1 MSKERDNVVLAGVS
15 LHKWFGN
22 VHAVNNVSFTLSQG
36 EILSIVGPNGAGKT
50 TLLNLVSGIIKPDEG
65 RVYFYREGDRIDITG
80 KPPYYITFL
89 GIGRSFQIPNIFDG
103 LTVRDNIR
111 FAVLAYKRRMTR
123 FNRDYGSFE
132 DVEEIVENVVDI
144 FKLHEYIDKYGSEL
158 SHGERKKLDIA
169 LSFAQNPRV
178 LLLDEPTSGLT
189 YSEKLEM
196 VELIKNLRKERDVSF
211 VVVEHD
217 LDVVREVSDML
228 MVMYDGAVLAYDKP
242 EVVIQMSEVIS
253 AYLGGEVV

>member
-1 MSKERDNVVLAGVS
+1 MSGEGDKVVLGGVS

-50 TLLNLVSGIIKPDEG
+50 TLLNLVSGIIKPDDG
-65 RVYFYREGDRIDITG
+65 RVYVYGERGRIDITG

-89 GIGRSFQIPNIFDG
+89 GVGRSFQIPNIFDG

-111 FAVLAYKRRMTR
+111 FAVLAYKKRMTR
-123 FNRDYGSFE
+123 FNRGYGFYE
-132 DVEEIVENVVDI
+132 DVEEIVDNVVNI
-144 FKLHEYIDKYGSEL
+144 FRLEEVIDKYGSEL

-169 LSFAQNPRV
+169 LSFAQSPRV

-196 VELIKNLRKERDVSF
+196 VDLIKSLRRERNVSF
-211 VVVEHD
+211 IVVEHD

-228 MVMYDGAVLAYDKP
+228 MVMYDGSVLAYDKP
-242 EVVIQMSEVIS
+242 DVVIQMSEVIS
-253 AYLGGEVV
+253 AYLGGEVL

>member
-1 MSKERDNVVLAGVS
+1 MSGRDKIVLEGVS

-65 RVYFYREGDRIDITG
+65 RVYLHREDGRMDITG
-80 KPPYYITFL
+80 RPPYYISFL
-89 GIGRSFQIPNIFDG
+89 GVGRSFQIPNIFDG
-103 LTVRDNIR
+103 LSVRDNIR
-111 FAVLAYKRRMTR
+111 LAVLTHKRRMTK
-123 FNRDYGSFE
+123 FSRDYGSFD
-132 DVEEIVENVVDI
+132 DVEEIVDNVVEI
-144 FKLHEYIDKYGSEL
+144 FKLGEYIDKYGREL

-196 VELIKNLRKERDVSF
+196 VELIKDLRRERDVSF
-211 VVVEHD
+211 IVVEHD
-217 LDVVREVSDML
+217 LDVVREISDML
-228 MVMYDGAVLAYDKP
+228 MVMYDGSVLAYDKP
-242 EVVIQMSEVIS
+242 DVVIQMSEVIT
-253 AYLGGEVV
+253 AYLGGEIV